1 MNRTDVAIPKTVLD
15 LIADR
20 DKAASHLADID
31 RSIKLAQDVCKQSG
45 THLFPIHHFRG
56 WRGADHAITDLDR
69 SFWRQAMAITGF
81 NQYMDKIARQ
91 EFEQELERN
100 PPQFNDSNIRAT
112 LIDAMLQAETFMN
125 RGIVELFR
133 NLSGNYKTNDAFK
146 VGKKIILQRWFT
158 VFCGDLSVNYQAEP
172 EMNDLDRIL
181 CVLDGVKFHEYQF
194 SSALR
199 KAASSREFENNYVS
213 IKMFKNGNAHLTFKR
228 LDLID
233 KVNEII
239 AAWYGENAIAGKNRY

>member
-1 MNRTDVAIPKTVLD
+1 MNRTDLAIPKTVID
-15 LIADR
+15 LIDDR
-20 DKAASHLADID
+20 NKAASHLRDID
-31 RSIKLAQDVCKQSG
+31 KSIKLAQDVCKSAG

-56 WRGADHAITDLDR
+56 WHGSDQAITDLDR
-69 SFWRQAMAITGF
+69 SFWRRAMAITGF
-81 NQYMDKIARQ
+81 NQYMDKIAR
-91 EFEQELERN
+91 EDFERELERK
-100 PPQFNDSNIRAT
+100 PPEFNESNARAT
-112 LIDAMLQAETFMN
+112 LIDAMAQAETFMN

-133 NLSGNYKTNDAFK
+133 NLSGNYKANDAFK
-146 VGKKIILQRWFT
+146 IGKKIILKRWFT

-181 CVLDGVKFHEYQF
+181 CVLDRSEFREYEF

-199 KAASSREFENNYVS
+199 KSASGREFENQYVK
-213 IKMFKNGNAHLTFKR
+213 IKMFKNGNAHLWFKR

-239 AAWYGENAIAGKNRY
+239 ADWYGDKAIPGRNRY